1 MSDGP
6 IRVILINYDTLISYK
21 KNVTDCRNKIAGPN
35 SHLVPKAQL
44 TVGFKIITRD
54 KLQEQKFTPQCQQN
68 LVPTEPII
76 YNETEANHTHTP
88 PSLLLGF
95 IAYRADQIEAT
106 PLISA
111 SY

>member
-21 KNVTDCRNKIAGPN
+21 KNATDCRNRIAGPN
-35 SHLVPKAQL
+35 SHMVPKMQL

-54 KLQEQKFTPQCQQN
+54 KSQEQKFTPEKKFGTN
-68 LVPTEPII
+68 RA
-76 YNETEANHTHTP
+76 YNYITKTEANHTHTP
-88 PSLLLGF
+88 PLLLGF